1 LGIAWQPV
9 TPAGVG
15 VTLTHQA
22 ATQPSLLSSV
32 FHRSGGTCCS
42 ATTFVRFQDPSGIR
56 IEVGVLKQLGQAY
69 GSIHDMCRRGAPDD
83 SPRGFHSHGFG
94 QAANLAGQPPG
105 EGGLL
110 PAVAASGFVENLLN
124 HPFFPGLG
132 NHDGRAF
139 SGCVKPDLV
148 LSVPVGKPNEKRQM
162 RRNVSEEIARLLH
175 LFVGSLEYRKDV
187 VP

>member
-1 LGIAWQPV
+1 M
-9 TPAGVG
+9 TCVG
-15 VTLTHQA
+15 
-22 ATQPSLLSSV
+22 
-32 FHRSGGTCCS
+32 
-42 ATTFVRFQDPSGIR
+42 
-56 IEVGVLKQLGQAY
+56 
-69 GSIHDMCRRGAPDD
+69 
-83 SPRGFHSHGFG
+83 
-94 QAANLAGQPPG
+94 
-105 EGGLL
+105 GGLRTIA
-110 PAVAASGFVENLLN
+110 PAASIRTASARLRIS
-124 HPFFPGLG
+124 LG